1 VPNVSP
7 GAHPGWDTV
16 PQALHVV
23 HRAPRAV
30 SPALADGF
38 REEDPP
44 AVQYHSFD
52 APERFVIGAV
62 GEPGAREFFLQASAA
77 GQVVSVGLEKT
88 EAAALADGLA
98 HLLDEVQSATGRPDR
113 REVQAVVDHAPLDGP
128 VEEQFRL
135 SGLTVAWD
143 GEFVVIEAAGAPAEV
158 LEQALR
164 ERFADDTDDE
174 LGGAPTHPG
183 PVERV
188 GASSTPDAEE
198 IAERDPELVE
208 DLEAVFASAGLP
220 VPAGE
225 PQVPGEDDDED
236 DPLPVSDVLRVQL
249 TVRQAYAFVART
261 RDVVASGR
269 QPCVL
274 CGRPDG
280 PDGHVC
286 PRLN

>member
-1 VPNVSP
+1 V
-7 GAHPGWDTV
+7 D
-16 PQALHVV
+16 
-23 HRAPRAV
+23 RY
-30 SPALADGF
+30 
-38 REEDPP
+38 REEDPL
-44 AVQYHSFD
+44 AVHYHSFD
-52 APERFVIGAV
+52 APERFIIGAV
-62 GEPGAREFFLQASAA
+62 GDPGSREFFLQASAA

-98 HLLDEVQSATGRPDR
+98 HLLDEVRDATGRPDR
-113 REVQAVVDHAPLDGP
+113 REVQSVVDHAPLDSP

-143 GEFVVIEAAGAPAEV
+143 GEFVVVEAAGAPAEV

-164 ERFADDTDDE
+164 ERFADDMDTDDMDDE
-174 LGGAPTHPG
+174 AGGPVPQHG

-188 GASSTPDAEE
+188 GASTTPAAEE
-198 IAERDPELVE
+198 IADRDPELVE

-220 VPAGE
+220 VPPGE
-225 PQVPGEDDDED
+225 PHVPGEDEDEDED

-261 RDVVASGR
+261 RDVIANGR
-269 QPCVL
+269 RPCLL